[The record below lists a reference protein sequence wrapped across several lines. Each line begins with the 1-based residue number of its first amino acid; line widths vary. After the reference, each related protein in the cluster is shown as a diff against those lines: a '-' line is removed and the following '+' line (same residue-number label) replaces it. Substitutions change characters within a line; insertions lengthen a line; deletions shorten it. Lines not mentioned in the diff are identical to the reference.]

1 MDYKEGAYGNGVV
14 TPKNV
19 KMVDKYFVTLPQPSA
34 TTEQRSIAVVE
45 TDKFVIGATH
55 LQGGD
60 MPQINVIM
68 NWVEKKYK
76 NYDKPVFLVGD
87 TNAAPDTEAIK
98 TLETAWTI
106 ISKAENSVPV
116 NQPTRCIDYVFH
128 YKKSKAVTV
137 TNGGTMTKF
146 RTGDPTKT
154 SDHLPVFAD
163 VKF

>member
-1 MDYKEGAYGNGVV
+1 MGVGPFK
-14 TPKNV
+14 T
-19 KMVDKYFVTLPQPSA
+19 KYMASPAGVRYRLS
-34 TTEQRSIAVVE
+34 SI
-45 TDKFVIGATH
+45 
-55 LQGGD
+55 
-60 MPQINVIM
+60 
-68 NWVEKKYK
+68 
-76 NYDKPVFLVGD
+76 
-87 TNAAPDTEAIK
+87 TNNTSYAAPDTEAIK